1 MFDMPVDITQY
12 KIATP
17 LPVSLDNPVALEV
30 LGDYALANCPS
41 CVIQLEDGSIQF
53 TAPTKGASSKSVHR
67 TRTEWKEVEYWPLLS
82 APHHWSRQEM
92 TLTKV
97 NSAKKVVVAQV
108 HVKDATTPPL
118 KVFWNKGKLT
128 IGFRAS
134 FDNPEIVNSTILENV
149 PLGVPFK
156 ISVHVTAA
164 GSVSVSALCQGR
176 KSTCPVLRL
185 DSSWKDR
192 VLQFHGG
199 IYNQVDYSEST
210 TDEDGSICIISELST
225 THE

>member
-1 MFDMPVDITQY
+1 MFVDISQY

-17 LPVSLDNPVALEV
+17 LPVSLTNPVALEV
-30 LGDYALANCPS
+30 MGDYALANCPS
-41 CVIQLEDGSIQF
+41 CVVQLEDGSVQF

-67 TRTEWKEVEYWPLLS
+67 TRTEWKEVEYWPLSS
-82 APHHWSRQEM
+82 ALHHWSRQEM
-92 TLTKV
+92 TLVKV
-97 NSAKKVVVAQV
+97 NSASKVVVAQV
-108 HVKDATTPPL
+108 HVKNANTPPL

-134 FDNPEIVNSTILENV
+134 FADPAIVNSTILENV

-164 GSVSVSALCQGR
+164 GSVSVNALCQGR
-176 KSTCPVLRL
+176 KSTCPALRL
-185 DSSWKDR
+185 DSSWKDQI
-192 VLQFHGG
+192 LQFHGG
-199 IYNQVDYSEST
+199 IYNQVDYTDST
-210 TDEDGSICIISELST
+210 SDEDGSVCIISELST

>member
-1 MFDMPVDITQY
+1 
-12 KIATP
+12 
-17 LPVSLDNPVALEV
+17 
-30 LGDYALANCPS
+30 
-41 CVIQLEDGSIQF
+41 
-53 TAPTKGASSKSVHR
+53 
-67 TRTEWKEVEYWPLLS
+67 
-82 APHHWSRQEM
+82 M

-97 NSAKKVVVAQV
+97 NSALKVVVAQV
-108 HVKDATTPPL
+108 HVKNANTPPL

-134 FDNPEIVNSTILENV
+134 FVDPVIVNSTILENV

-176 KSTCPVLRL
+176 KSSHPPLRL
-185 DSSWKDR
+185 DSSWKDQI
-192 VLQFHGG
+192 LQFHGG
-199 IYNQVDYSEST
+199 IYNQVDYSDST
-210 TDEDGSICIISELST
+210 AEDDGSVCIISELST

>member
-1 MFDMPVDITQY
+1 MSVDISQY

-17 LPVSLDNPVALEV
+17 LPVSSTNPVALEV
-30 LGDYALANCPS
+30 MGDYALANCPS
-41 CVIQLEDGSIQF
+41 CVVQLEDGSVQF
-53 TAPTKGASSKSVHR
+53 TAPTKGAASKSVHR
-67 TRTEWKEVEYWPLLS
+67 TRTEWKEVEYWPLSS
-82 APHHWSRQEM
+82 APHHWNRQEM
-92 TLTKV
+92 TLVKV
-97 NSAKKVVVAQV
+97 NSALKVVVAQV
-108 HVKDATTPPL
+108 HVKGANTPPL

-134 FDNPEIVNSTILENV
+134 FDNPSIVNSTILENV

-185 DSSWKDR
+185 DSSWNDQI
-192 VLQFHGG
+192 LQFHGG
-199 IYNQVDYSEST
+199 IYNQVDFTEFTSE
-210 TDEDGSICIISELST
+210 DDGSICILSELST

>member
-1 MFDMPVDITQY
+1 MTVDITQY

-17 LPVSLDNPVALEV
+17 LPVSATNRVALEL
-30 LGDYALANCPS
+30 LGSLALETCPT
-41 CVIQLEDGSIQF
+41 VVRMLEDGSVEF
-53 TAPTKGASSKSVHR
+53 NAPTKGASSKSTHR
-67 TRTEWKEVEYWPLLS
+67 TRTEWKEAQYWALAS

-128 IGFRAS
+128 IGFRKS
-134 FDNPEIVNSTILENV
+134 FDAPDIENFTILDNV
-149 PLGVPFK
+149 PLGTPFK
-156 ISVHVTAA
+156 VSVHVTAA

-176 KSTCPVLRL
+176 KSSHPPLRL
-185 DSSWKDR
+185 DDSWDAR

-199 IYNQVDYSEST
+199 IYNQIDYSDST
-210 TDEDGSICIISELST
+210 SDDDGSICVISELST

>member
-1 MFDMPVDITQY
+1 MFVDITQY

-17 LPVSLDNPVALEV
+17 LPVSLTNPVALEV
-30 LGDYALANCPS
+30 MGDYALAYCPS
-41 CVIQLEDGSIQF
+41 VVTQLEDGSIQF
-53 TAPTKGASSKSVHR
+53 TAPTKGAASKSVHR
-67 TRTEWKEVEYWPLLS
+67 TRTEWKEVNYWPLSS
-82 APHHWSRQEM
+82 APHHWNRQTM
-92 TLTKV
+92 TLVKV
-97 NSAKKVVVAQV
+97 NSAQKVVVAQV

-134 FDNPEIVNSTILENV
+134 FDNPAIVNSTILENV

-156 ISVHVTAA
+156 LSVHVTAA

-176 KSTCPVLRL
+176 KSICPPLRL
-185 DSSWKDR
+185 DSSWNDR
-192 VLQFHGG
+192 ILQFHGG
-199 IYNQVDYSEST
+199 IYNQVDYTEST
-210 TDEDGSICIISELST
+210 AEDDGSICIISELST